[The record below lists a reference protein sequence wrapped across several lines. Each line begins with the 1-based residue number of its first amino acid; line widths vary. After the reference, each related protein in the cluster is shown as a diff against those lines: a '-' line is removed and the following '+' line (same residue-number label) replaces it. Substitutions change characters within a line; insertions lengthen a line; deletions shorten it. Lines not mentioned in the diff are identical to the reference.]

1 MKKGI
6 YILIALLGLLFTS
19 CSQDVLEIPQKS
31 VDDLETY
38 LANAGEGEVNKL
50 TAAIYYG
57 MHNFYNR
64 PWFLVANEI
73 TGENYTGGSDISDQ
87 PYHVKFSTH
96 AITSDNGQL
105 QESWNQLYELVY
117 RCNLVIEKI
126 EGSEAYKQRAIAE
139 AKASR
144 AYAFYHLVMQW
155 GTPPL
160 VDHLLNPDEYEMPNT
175 PAAETW
181 AFIEKNFEEAAA
193 VLPSKAGK
201 NGQKAIGGRWT
212 KEACIGFLAKAQLA
226 QKKYSDAAANL
237 KKIIDSN
244 LYDLL
249 DNYGDIMRCA
259 GDFGPE
265 YLLEFDFNA
274 ADRTEAGSVRN
285 DYYNYNGLRP
295 SLINHPDELWN
306 NSWGFLNVT
315 KAFAIEAIAHDGDG
329 PRRMANVVTYDEF
342 VKNKAAGDPGA
353 IFTYTKRTP
362 GINPANNW
370 YGSDGYA
377 RLKGLTYMNDKDMI
391 GASNDS
397 YAFSNANIP
406 LLRYADILL
415 MYAECAANGAG
426 DKALGLQ
433 YLNKVRARAGLAPAT
448 ALSMDD
454 EMTGIKAERRFEFYF
469 ENAERWYDL
478 LRWGDFVKEMGRILD
493 KYGVGRYYPLMWADS
508 KMDQGPAGWHVD
520 YPYVLE
526 WEKVDE
532 HHTLLPIPYNELL
545 NNKNLV
551 QNPGY

>member
-6 YILIALLGLLFTS
+6 YILIALLGLFTS
-19 CSQDVLEIPQKS
+19 CSQNVLEIPQKS
-31 VDDLETY
+31 VDDLDTY

-50 TAAIYYG
+50 TAAVYYG

-73 TGENYTGGSDISDQ
+73 TGENYTGGSDIADQ
-87 PYHVKFSTH
+87 PYHVQFSTH
-96 AITSDNGQL
+96 AITADNGQL
-105 QESWNQLYELVY
+105 QDSWNQLYNLIY
-117 RCNLVIEKI
+117 RCNLIIDKL

-144 AYAFYHLVMQW
+144 AYAFYNLVMQW
-155 GTPPL
+155 GNVPL
-160 VDHLLNPDEYEMPNT
+160 VDHLLEPDEYEMPNT
-175 PAAETW
+175 PKEQTW
-181 AFIEKNFEEAAA
+181 AFIEQNFTEAAA

-212 KEACIGFLAKAQLA
+212 KEACIGFLGKAQLA
-226 QKKYSDAAANL
+226 QKKYNEASANL
-237 KKIIDSN
+237 KKVIDSG

-274 ADRTEAGSVRN
+274 SDRTEAGSVRN

-315 KAFAIEAIAHDGDG
+315 KAFAIEAIAHDGNG
-329 PRRMANVVTYDEF
+329 PRRMANVVTFDEF
-342 VKNKAAGDPGA
+342 IKNKATGDEGA
-353 IFTYTKRTP
+353 IFTYTKRKP

-377 RLKGLTYMNDKDMI
+377 RLKGLTYTADKDPGNI
-391 GASNDS
+391 TES

-406 LLRYADILL
+406 ILRYADILL

-433 YLNKVRARAGLAPAT
+433 YLNMVRARAGLAPAP
-448 ALSMDD
+448 ALDMDNA
-454 EMTGIKAERRFEFYF
+454 EYGIKAERRFEFFF

-493 KYGVGRYYPLMWADS
+493 KYGVGRYYPLMYADS
-508 KMDQGPAGWHVD
+508 KPGAWHVE
-520 YPYVLE
+520 YPYVLD
-526 WEKVDE
+526 WQKVDE
-532 HHTLLPIPYNELL
+532 HHTLLPIPYNELV

>member
-6 YILIALLGLLFTS
+6 YILIALLGLFTS
-19 CSQDVLEIPQKS
+19 CSQNVLEIPQKS
-31 VDDLETY
+31 VDDLDTY

-50 TAAIYYG
+50 TAAVYYG

-73 TGENYTGGSDISDQ
+73 TGENYTGGSDIADQ
-87 PYHVKFSTH
+87 PYHVQFSTH
-96 AITSDNGQL
+96 AITADNGQL

-117 RCNLVIEKI
+117 RCNLIIEKI

-144 AYAFYHLVMQW
+144 AYAFYNLVMQW
-155 GTPPL
+155 GNVPL
-160 VDHLLNPDEYEMPNT
+160 VDHLLDPSEYEMANT
-175 PAAETW
+175 PKEQVW
-181 AFIEKNFEEAAA
+181 AFIEQNFTEAAA

-226 QKKYSDAAANL
+226 QKKYAEASANL
-237 KKIIDSN
+237 KKVIDSG
-244 LYDLL
+244 LYELIPD
-249 DNYGDIMRCA
+249 YGKIMRLA
-259 GDFGPE
+259 GDYCNE
-265 YLLEFDFNA
+265 YLFELDFHANN
-274 ADRTEAGSVRN
+274 RTEAGAIRN

-315 KAFAIEAIAHDGDG
+315 KAFAIEAIAHDGNG

-342 VKNKAAGDPGA
+342 IKNKATGDEGA

-377 RLKGLTYMNDKDMI
+377 RLKGLTYTADKNPGNI
-391 GASNDS
+391 TES

-406 LLRYADILL
+406 ILRYADILL

-433 YLNKVRARAGLAPAT
+433 YLNEVRARAGLAPAP
-448 ALSMDD
+448 ALDMDNAD
-454 EMTGIKAERRFEFYF
+454 YGIKAERRYEFYF

-493 KYGVGRYYPLMWADS
+493 TYGVGRYYPLMYADS
-508 KMDQGPAGWHVD
+508 KPGAWHVE

-526 WEKVDE
+526 WQKVDE
-532 HHTLLPIPYNELL
+532 HHTLLPIPYNELV

>member
-6 YILIALLGLLFTS
+6 YILIALLGLFTS
-19 CSQDVLEIPQKS
+19 CSQNVLEIPQKS
-31 VDDLETY
+31 VDDLDTY

-50 TAAIYYG
+50 TAAVYYG

-73 TGENYTGGSDISDQ
+73 TGENYTGGSDIADQ
-87 PYHVKFSTH
+87 PYHVQFSTH
-96 AITSDNGQL
+96 AITADNGQL

-117 RCNLVIEKI
+117 RCNLIIEKI

-144 AYAFYHLVMQW
+144 AYAFYNLVMQW
-155 GTPPL
+155 GNVPL
-160 VDHLLNPDEYEMPNT
+160 VDHLLEPDEYEMPNT
-175 PAAETW
+175 PKEQTW
-181 AFIEKNFEEAAA
+181 AFIEQNFTEAAA

-226 QKKYSDAAANL
+226 QKKYAEASANL
-237 KKIIDSN
+237 KKVIDSG

-315 KAFAIEAIAHDGDG
+315 KAFAIEAIAHDGNG

-342 VKNKAAGDPGA
+342 IKNKATGDEGA

-377 RLKGLTYMNDKDMI
+377 RLKGLTYTADKDPGNI
-391 GASNDS
+391 TES

-406 LLRYADILL
+406 ILRYADILL

-433 YLNKVRARAGLAPAT
+433 YLNMVRARAGIAPAP
-448 ALSMDD
+448 ALDMDNA
-454 EMTGIKAERRFEFYF
+454 EYGIKAERRFEFFF

-493 KYGVGRYYPLMWADS
+493 TYGVGRYYPLMYADS
-508 KMDQGPAGWHVD
+508 KPGAWHVE
-520 YPYVLE
+520 YPYVLD
-526 WEKVDE
+526 WQKVDE
-532 HHTLLPIPYNELL
+532 HHTLLPIPYNELV

>member
-6 YILIALLGLLFTS
+6 YILIALLGLFTS
-19 CSQDVLEIPQKS
+19 CSQNVLEIPQKS
-31 VDDLETY
+31 VDDLDAYIAAADED
-38 LANAGEGEVNKL
+38 AVMKL
-50 TAAIYYG
+50 TASIYYG
-57 MHNFYNR
+57 IHNFYNR

-73 TGENYTGGSDISDQ
+73 TGDNYTGGSDIADH
-87 PYHVKFSTH
+87 PYHVQFSTH
-96 AITSDNGQL
+96 AITADNGQL
-105 QESWNQLYELVY
+105 QESWNNLYNLIY
-117 RCNLVIEKI
+117 RCNLIIDKL

-139 AKASR
+139 AKACR
-144 AYAFYHLVMQW
+144 AYAFYNLVMQW
-155 GTPPL
+155 GNVPL
-160 VDHLLNPDEYEMPNT
+160 VDHLLDPDEYEMANT
-175 PAAETW
+175 PKEQVW
-181 AFIEKNFEEAAA
+181 AKVEQDLTEAAA
-193 VLPSKAGK
+193 VLPSKSGK

-212 KEACIGFLAKAQLA
+212 KEACLGFLAKAQLA
-226 QKKYSDAAANL
+226 QKKYAEASANL
-237 KKIIDSN
+237 KKVIDSG
-244 LYDLL
+244 LYELIPD
-249 DNYGDIMRCA
+249 YGKIMRLA
-259 GDFGPE
+259 GDYCNE
-265 YLLEFDFNA
+265 YLFELDFHANN
-274 ADRTEAGSVRN
+274 RTEAAAIRN

-315 KAFAIEAIAHDGDG
+315 KAFAIEAIAHDGNG

-342 VKNKAAGDPGA
+342 IKNKATGDEGA

-377 RLKGLTYMNDKDMI
+377 RLKGLTYTADKDPGNI
-391 GASNDS
+391 TES

-406 LLRYADILL
+406 ILRYADILL

-433 YLNKVRARAGLAPAT
+433 YLNEVRARAGLAPAP
-448 ALSMDD
+448 ALDMDNA
-454 EMTGIKAERRFEFYF
+454 EYGIKAERRFEFFF

-493 KYGVGRYYPLMWADS
+493 KYGVGRYYPLMYADS
-508 KMDQGPAGWHVD
+508 KPGAWHVE
-520 YPYVLE
+520 YPYVIE
-526 WEKVDE
+526 WQKVDE
-532 HHTLLPIPYNELL
+532 HHTLLPIPYNELV

>member
-6 YILIALLGLLFTS
+6 YILIALLGLFTS
-19 CSQDVLEIPQKS
+19 CSQNVLEIPQKS
-31 VDDLETY
+31 VDDLDAYIAAADED
-38 LANAGEGEVNKL
+38 AVMKL
-50 TAAIYYG
+50 TASIYYG
-57 MHNFYNR
+57 IHNFYNR

-73 TGENYTGGSDISDQ
+73 TGENYTGGSDIADQ
-87 PYHVKFSTH
+87 PYHVQFSTH
-96 AITSDNGQL
+96 AITADNGQL
-105 QESWNQLYELVY
+105 QESWNNLYNLIY
-117 RCNLVIEKI
+117 RCNLIIDKL

-139 AKASR
+139 AKACR
-144 AYAFYHLVMQW
+144 AYAFYNLVMQW
-155 GTPPL
+155 GNVPL
-160 VDHLLNPDEYEMPNT
+160 VDHLLDPDEYEMANT
-175 PAAETW
+175 PKEQVW
-181 AFIEKNFEEAAA
+181 AKVEQDLTEAAA
-193 VLPSKAGK
+193 VLPSKSGK

-212 KEACIGFLAKAQLA
+212 KEACLGFLAKAQLA
-226 QKKYSDAAANL
+226 QKKYAEASANL
-237 KKIIDSN
+237 KKVIDSG
-244 LYDLL
+244 LYELIPD
-249 DNYGDIMRCA
+249 YGKIMRLA
-259 GDFGPE
+259 GDYCNE
-265 YLLEFDFNA
+265 YLFELDFHANN
-274 ADRTEAGSVRN
+274 RTEAAAIRN

-315 KAFAIEAIAHDGDG
+315 KAFAIEAIAHDGNG

-342 VKNKAAGDPGA
+342 IKNKATGDEGA

-377 RLKGLTYMNDKDMI
+377 RLKGLTYTADKDPGNI
-391 GASNDS
+391 TES

-406 LLRYADILL
+406 ILRYADILL

-433 YLNKVRARAGLAPAT
+433 YLNEVRARAGLAPAP
-448 ALSMDD
+448 ALDMDNA
-454 EMTGIKAERRFEFYF
+454 EYGIKAERRFEFFF

-493 KYGVGRYYPLMWADS
+493 KYGVGRYYPLMYADS
-508 KMDQGPAGWHVD
+508 KPGAWHVE
-520 YPYVLE
+520 YPYVIE
-526 WEKVDE
+526 WQKVDE
-532 HHTLLPIPYNELL
+532 HHTLLPIPYNELV

>member
-6 YILIALLGLLFTS
+6 YILIALLGLFTS
-19 CSQDVLEIPQKS
+19 CSQNVLEIPQKS
-31 VDDLETY
+31 VDDLDAYIAAADED
-38 LANAGEGEVNKL
+38 AVMKL
-50 TAAIYYG
+50 TASVYYG
-57 MHNFYNR
+57 IHNFYNR

-73 TGENYTGGSDISDQ
+73 TGENYTGGSDIADQ
-87 PYHVKFSTH
+87 PYHVQFSTH
-96 AITSDNGQL
+96 AITADNGQL
-105 QESWNQLYELVY
+105 QDSWNQLYNLIY
-117 RCNLVIEKI
+117 RCNLIIDKL

-144 AYAFYHLVMQW
+144 AYAFYNLVMQW
-155 GTPPL
+155 GNVPL
-160 VDHLLNPDEYEMPNT
+160 VDHLLDPSEYEMANT
-175 PAAETW
+175 PKEQTW
-181 AFIEKNFEEAAA
+181 AFIEQNFTEAAA

-226 QKKYSDAAANL
+226 QKKYAEASANL
-237 KKIIDSN
+237 KKVIDSG
-244 LYDLL
+244 LYELIPD
-249 DNYGDIMRCA
+249 YGKILRLA
-259 GDFGPE
+259 GDYCNE
-265 YLLEFDFNA
+265 YLFELDFHANN
-274 ADRTEAGSVRN
+274 RTEAGAIRN

-315 KAFAIEAIAHDGDG
+315 KAFAIEAIAHDGNG
-329 PRRMANVVTYDEF
+329 PRRMANVVTFDEF
-342 VKNKAAGDPGA
+342 IKNKATGDEGA
-353 IFTYTKRTP
+353 IFTYTKRKP

-377 RLKGLTYMNDKDMI
+377 RLKGLTYTADKDPGNI
-391 GASNDS
+391 TES

-433 YLNKVRARAGLAPAT
+433 YLNKVRARAGIAPAPE
-448 ALSMDD
+448 LSMDNA
-454 EMTGIKAERRFEFYF
+454 TYGIKAERRFEFFF

-493 KYGVGRYYPLMWADS
+493 TYGVGRYYPLMYADS
-508 KMDQGPAGWHVD
+508 KTDQGPAGWHVE

-526 WEKVDE
+526 WQKVDE
-532 HHTLLPIPYNELL
+532 HHTLLPIPYNEIV

>member
-6 YILIALLGLLFTS
+6 YILIALLGLFTS
-19 CSQDVLEIPQKS
+19 CSQNVLEIPQKS
-31 VDDLETY
+31 VDDLDAYIAAADED
-38 LANAGEGEVNKL
+38 AVMKL
-50 TAAIYYG
+50 TASIYYG
-57 MHNFYNR
+57 IHNFYNR

-73 TGENYTGGSDISDQ
+73 TGENYTGGSDIADQ
-87 PYHVKFSTH
+87 PYHVQFSTH
-96 AITSDNGQL
+96 AITADNGQL
-105 QESWNQLYELVY
+105 QESWNNLYNLIY
-117 RCNLVIEKI
+117 RCNLIIDKL

-139 AKASR
+139 AKACR
-144 AYAFYHLVMQW
+144 AYAFYNLVMQW
-155 GTPPL
+155 GNVPL
-160 VDHLLNPDEYEMPNT
+160 VDHLLDPEEYEMANT
-175 PAAETW
+175 PKEQVW
-181 AFIEKNFEEAAA
+181 AFIEQNFSEAAA

-212 KEACIGFLAKAQLA
+212 KEACIGFLAKVQLA
-226 QKKYSDAAANL
+226 QKKYSEASANL
-237 KKIIDSN
+237 KKVIDSG
-244 LYDLL
+244 LYELIPD
-249 DNYGDIMRCA
+249 YGKIMRLA
-259 GDFGPE
+259 GDYCNE
-265 YLLEFDFNA
+265 YLFEMDFHANN
-274 ADRTEAGSVRN
+274 RTEAGAIRN

-315 KAFAIEAIAHDGDG
+315 KAFAIEALAHDGDG
-329 PRRMANVVTYDEF
+329 PRRIANVVTYDEF
-342 VKNKAAGDPGA
+342 ILDKAKGDPGA

-362 GINPANNW
+362 GINPSNNW

-377 RLKGLTYMNDKDMI
+377 RLKGLTYTADKDPGNI
-391 GASNDS
+391 TES

-406 LLRYADILL
+406 ILRYADILL

-433 YLNKVRARAGLAPAT
+433 YLNQVRARAGLAPAPE
-448 ALSMDD
+448 LSMDNAD
-454 EMTGIKAERRFEFYF
+454 YGIKAERRFEFYF

-493 KYGVGRYYPLMWADS
+493 KYGVGRYYPLMYADS
-508 KMDQGPAGWHVD
+508 KPGAWHVE

-526 WEKVDE
+526 WQKVDE
-532 HHTLLPIPYNELL
+532 HHTLLPIPYNELV

>member
-6 YILIALLGLLFTS
+6 YILIALLGLFTS
-19 CSQDVLEIPQKS
+19 CSQNVLEIPQKS
-31 VDDLETY
+31 VDDLDTY

-50 TAAIYYG
+50 TAAVYYG

-73 TGENYTGGSDISDQ
+73 TGENYTGGSDIADQ
-87 PYHVKFSTH
+87 PYHVQFSTH
-96 AITSDNGQL
+96 AITADNGQL
-105 QESWNQLYELVY
+105 QESWNQLYNLIY
-117 RCNLVIEKI
+117 RSNLIIDKL

-139 AKASR
+139 AKACR
-144 AYAFYHLVMQW
+144 AYAFYNLVMQW
-155 GTPPL
+155 GNVPL
-160 VDHLLNPDEYEMPNT
+160 VDHLLDPSEYEMANT
-175 PAAETW
+175 PKEQVW
-181 AFIEKNFEEAAA
+181 AFIEQNFTEAAA

-226 QKKYSDAAANL
+226 QKKYAEASANL
-237 KKIIDSN
+237 KKVIDSG
-244 LYDLL
+244 LYELIPD
-249 DNYGDIMRCA
+249 YGKIMRLA
-259 GDFGPE
+259 GDYCNE
-265 YLLEFDFNA
+265 YLFDLDFHANN
-274 ADRTEAGSVRN
+274 RTEAGAIRN

-315 KAFAIEAIAHDGDG
+315 KAFAVEAIAHDGNG

-342 VKNKAAGDPGA
+342 IKNKATGDEGA

-377 RLKGLTYMNDKDMI
+377 RLKGLTYMNDKNMI

-433 YLNKVRARAGLAPAT
+433 YLNEVRARAGLAPAP
-448 ALSMDD
+448 ALDMDNA
-454 EMTGIKAERRFEFYF
+454 TYGIKAERRFEFYF

-493 KYGVGRYYPLMWADS
+493 TYGVF
-508 KMDQGPAGWHVD
+508 
-520 YPYVLE
+520 E
-526 WEKVDE
+526 E
-532 HHTLLPIPYNELL
+532 
-545 NNKNLV
+545 
-551 QNPGY
+551 

>member
-6 YILIALLGLLFTS
+6 YILIALLGLFTS
-19 CSQDVLEIPQKS
+19 CSQNVLEIPQKS
-31 VDDLETY
+31 VDDLDAYIAAADED
-38 LANAGEGEVNKL
+38 AVMKL
-50 TAAIYYG
+50 TASVYYG
-57 MHNFYNR
+57 IHNFYNR

-73 TGENYTGGSDISDQ
+73 TGENYTGGSDIADQ
-87 PYHVKFSTH
+87 PYHVQFSTH
-96 AITSDNGQL
+96 AITADNGQL
-105 QESWNQLYELVY
+105 QESWNQLYNLIY
-117 RCNLVIEKI
+117 RCNLIIDKL

-144 AYAFYHLVMQW
+144 AYAFYNLVMQW
-155 GTPPL
+155 GNVPL
-160 VDHLLNPDEYEMPNT
+160 VDHLLDPSEYEMANT
-175 PAAETW
+175 PKEQVW
-181 AFIEKNFEEAAA
+181 AFIEQNFTEAAA
-193 VLPSKAGK
+193 VLPSKSGK

-226 QKKYSDAAANL
+226 QKKYAEASANL
-237 KKIIDSN
+237 KKVIDSG
-244 LYDLL
+244 LYELIPD
-249 DNYGDIMRCA
+249 YGKIMRLA
-259 GDFGPE
+259 GDYCNE
-265 YLLEFDFNA
+265 YLFELDFHANN
-274 ADRTEAGSVRN
+274 RTEAGAIRN

-315 KAFAIEAIAHDGDG
+315 KAFAIEAIAHDGNG

-342 VKNKAAGDPGA
+342 IKNKATGDEGA

-377 RLKGLTYMNDKDMI
+377 RLKGLTYTADKNT
-391 GASNDS
+391 ANVTES

-406 LLRYADILL
+406 ILRYADILL

-433 YLNKVRARAGLAPAT
+433 YLNEVRARAGLAPAP
-448 ALSMDD
+448 ALDMDNA
-454 EMTGIKAERRFEFYF
+454 TYGIKAERRYEFYF

-493 KYGVGRYYPLMWADS
+493 TYGVGRYYPLMYADS
-508 KMDQGPAGWHVD
+508 KPGAWHVE

-526 WEKVDE
+526 WQKVDE
-532 HHTLLPIPYNELL
+532 HHTLLPIPYNELV

>member
-6 YILIALLGLLFTS
+6 YILIALLGLFTS
-19 CSQDVLEIPQKS
+19 CSQNVLEIPQKS
-31 VDDLETY
+31 VDDLDTY

-50 TAAIYYG
+50 TAAVYYG

-73 TGENYTGGSDISDQ
+73 TGENYTGGSDIADQ
-87 PYHVKFSTH
+87 PYHVQFSTH
-96 AITSDNGQL
+96 AITADNGQL

-117 RCNLVIEKI
+117 RCNLIIEKI

-144 AYAFYHLVMQW
+144 AYAFYNLVMQW
-155 GTPPL
+155 GNVPL
-160 VDHLLNPDEYEMPNT
+160 VDHLLEPDEYEMPNT
-175 PAAETW
+175 PKEQTW
-181 AFIEKNFEEAAA
+181 AFIEQNFTEAAA

-226 QKKYSDAAANL
+226 QKKYAEASANL
-237 KKIIDSN
+237 KKVIDSG
-244 LYDLL
+244 LYELIPD
-249 DNYGDIMRCA
+249 YGKIMRLA
-259 GDFGPE
+259 GDYCNE
-265 YLLEFDFNA
+265 YLFELDFHANN
-274 ADRTEAGSVRN
+274 RTEAGAIRN

-315 KAFAIEAIAHDGDG
+315 KAFAVEAIAHDGNG

-342 VKNKAAGDPGA
+342 IKNKATGDEGA

-377 RLKGLTYMNDKDMI
+377 RLKGLTYTADKNPGNI
-391 GASNDS
+391 TES

-406 LLRYADILL
+406 ILRYADILL

-433 YLNKVRARAGLAPAT
+433 YLNEVRARAGLAPAP
-448 ALSMDD
+448 ALDMDNA
-454 EMTGIKAERRFEFYF
+454 TYGIKAERRYEFYF

-493 KYGVGRYYPLMWADS
+493 TYGVGRYYPLMYADS
-508 KMDQGPAGWHVD
+508 KPGAWHVE

-526 WEKVDE
+526 WQKVDE
-532 HHTLLPIPYNELL
+532 HHTLLPIPYNELV